1 MEKRN
6 HPITAP
12 NVLSFMRILLIP
24 FFLGMIFRHKSMG
37 TLIVFLL
44 AGLTDVLDGFT
55 ARVWKQKS
63 KIGAYLDPAGDK
75 LLMTSAFIV
84 LSFPSLSRPNPIPFL
99 LTLVVVGRDVLI
111 VLSAFIIHNLTGK
124 SSFPPSLLGKASTI
138 CQMGVLFL
146 VLLFNYLQT
155 SPIILNWVYGLA
167 LVLTLL
173 SGMHYG
179 LIGYRMITG
188 SNKEI

>member
-6 HPITAP
+6 HLVTAP
-12 NVLSFMRILLIP
+12 NILSFLRILLIP
-24 FFLGMIFRHKSMG
+24 LFLDMVFRHKSLG
-37 TLIVFLL
+37 ALIVFLL

-55 ARVWKQKS
+55 ARVWRQKS

-75 LLMTSAFIV
+75 LLMTSAFII
-84 LSFPSLSRPNPIPFL
+84 LSFPSLSRPNPIPL
-99 LTLVVVGRDVLI
+99 MLTLVVVGRDVLI
-111 VLSAFIIHNLTGK
+111 VLSAFIINQLTRK
-124 SSFPPSLLGKASTI
+124 SFFPPSLLGKASTI

-155 SPIILNWVYGLA
+155 TSPILDWVYGLT

-173 SGMHYG
+173 SGIHYG
-179 LIGYRMITG
+179 LIGYRMMIG
-188 SNKEI
+188 SDKNV